1 MSRQNASILS
11 LANENTERLKRQIN
25 EAQRSLCEGSSGQ
38 PKPSAESPT
47 LKRDKRRHSGAQ
59 TADAEPAASTAKRAK
74 TVTTYSSKKLTS
86 SSLEREKFLATYGQ
100 DATLPDNSPSIH
112 FSDHSGAA
120 GSGGLPVSTLLSGF
134 ATHDPAMFKES
145 GSTVADNESS
155 HERMVEQALQS
166 KSHNVRASPGIKL
179 VQPDDMARSSSFPW
193 SASEP
198 TKSAKNNRTK
208 GTQASAV
215 ETGDEAKANGHH
227 VNDESHS
234 TVLPVIHEHGIPLP
248 PTAVMIPPSDNAG
261 VQKSSPTVQITT
273 HDMAAPSLPE
283 PLAAPAETK
292 QKAPRGRKRKVQ
304 EESSEPLNSDDIAVG
319 LPKERYQPRP
329 SRRRATEVTEVPIDY
344 SVVPGKAAKSKRS
357 KTIGGGIDAPE
368 EQLPVKGKLS
378 LPSSSRKTKS
388 TKVIDVPD
396 AETTTIDKASQ
407 DQAAQPISTVPQT
420 SSPVVELP
428 GFEKPQTSQ
437 ETPKTEAAP
446 IVKEVRKDDD
456 FAFAKPAPKSRPAS
470 KSIRSSTTIF
480 EDHVGL
486 TGKSRSPSL
495 SQQQAMRQSVLLD
508 VKNEAT
514 PVKPRRGGKHVVP
527 DDDDDE
533 DEKNEATPA
542 KPKRGGKH
550 VVPDDDDDEDEL
562 ALEPAHEEQPPVEE
576 PKKRGRGR
584 PTKAAAAKASKKAA
598 AKPAKPAVH
607 DPESEDDEI
616 ALMPPPKKRRG
627 RPPKSAAAVEDVEN
641 SKDIEDAEA
650 SVIESEGKDT
660 AAKQPVDEPAKENT
674 PAKQIATE
682 IPTPSPELQP
692 PAPAEKTAAPKKTA
706 KVSPPAH
713 SPIKSS
719 SPAPYRVGLSKKH
732 RIPSLLRVMR
742 PPPPKRG

>member
-1 MSRQNASILS
+1 LT
-11 LANENTERLKRQIN
+11 NENTERLKRQIN

-38 PKPSAESPT
+38 PQPSAESPT
-47 LKRDKRRHSGAQ
+47 LKRDNRRHSGAQ
-59 TADAEPAASTAKRAK
+59 TAVAEPAVSAAKRAK
-74 TVTTYSSKKLTS
+74 TVTTYSSKKPTS

-100 DATLPDNSPSIH
+100 DAALPDNSPSIH

-120 GSGGLPVSTLLSGF
+120 GSGGLPVSSLLSGF
-134 ATHDPAMFKES
+134 ASHDPAMFKES

-155 HERMVEQALQS
+155 HERMVEQVLRS
-166 KSHNVRASPGIKL
+166 KSHTVRASPGIKL
-179 VQPDDMARSSSFPW
+179 VQSDDVARSSSFPW

-198 TKSAKNNRTK
+198 TESAKNNRTK

-215 ETGDEAKANGHH
+215 ETGDEAKASGHH

-234 TVLPVIHEHGIPLP
+234 TALPVIHEHDIPLP

-261 VQKSSPTVQITT
+261 VQKSSPTVQITS

-283 PLAAPAETK
+283 PLAAPVETK
-292 QKAPRGRKRKVQ
+292 QKAARGRKRKVQ
-304 EESSEPLNSDDIAVG
+304 EQSSEPLNSDDIAVG
-319 LPKERYQPRP
+319 LPKERYKPRP
-329 SRRRATEVTEVPIDY
+329 SRRRATEVTEEPIDY

-357 KTIGGGIDAPE
+357 KTIGGGLDAPE

-388 TKVIDVPD
+388 ATVIDVPD
-396 AETTTIDKASQ
+396 AEPTTFDKTSR
-407 DQAAQPISTVPQT
+407 DQAAQPVSTIPQT

-428 GFEKPQTSQ
+428 GVEKPQPSQ
-437 ETPKTEAAP
+437 ETPKKEAAA
-446 IVKEVRKDDD
+446 IVKEVRKDED

-533 DEKNEATPA
+533 DEKNEATHEATPA
-542 KPKRGGKH
+542 KPRRGGKH
-550 VVPDDDDDEDEL
+550 VVPEDDDDEDEL
-562 ALEPAHEEQPPVEE
+562 ALEPAHEEQPPVEV

-584 PTKAAAAKASKKAA
+584 PTKAAAAKASKKTA
-598 AKPAKPAVH
+598 AKSAKPAVH
-607 DPESEDDEI
+607 DSESEDDEI

-627 RPPKSAAAVEDVEN
+627 RPPKFAAAVEDADN
-641 SKDIEDAEA
+641 SKDAEA
-650 SVIESEGKDT
+650 SVIEPEEDD
-660 AAKQPVDEPAKENT
+660 APAKQPVDKSAKEST

-682 IPTPSPELQP
+682 IPTPSPDSQP
-692 PAPAEKTAAPKKTA
+692 PAPAEKTAAPKKPA

>member
-1 MSRQNASILS
+1 LT
-11 LANENTERLKRQIN
+11 NEYTERLKRQIN
-25 EAQRSLCEGSSGQ
+25 EAQRSLSEGSSGQ
-38 PKPSAESPT
+38 PSAESPT

-59 TADAEPAASTAKRAK
+59 TTVTEPAISAAKRAK
-74 TVTTYSSKKLTS
+74 TVATYSSKKPTS

-100 DATLPDNSPSIH
+100 DANLPDSSPSIH
-112 FSDHSGAA
+112 FSGHSGAA
-120 GSGGLPVSTLLSGF
+120 GSGGLPVSSLLSGF
-134 ATHDPAMFKES
+134 ANHDPAMFKES
-145 GSTVADNESS
+145 SSTVADNESS
-155 HERMVEQALQS
+155 HERMVEQALRS

-179 VQPDDMARSSSFPW
+179 VQSDDLARSSSFPW

-198 TKSAKNNRTK
+198 TESAKNNRTK

-215 ETGDEAKANGHH
+215 ETGDEAKTSGHH
-227 VNDESHS
+227 VNDETHS
-234 TVLPVIHEHGIPLP
+234 TVLPVINEHDIPLP
-248 PTAVMIPPSDNAG
+248 PTAVMTPPSDNAG
-261 VQKSSPTVQITT
+261 IQKSSPRVEITT
-273 HDMAAPSLPE
+273 HEVTAPSLPE
-283 PLAAPAETK
+283 PLPAPAETK
-292 QKAPRGRKRKVQ
+292 QKAARGRKRKVQ
-304 EESSEPLNSDDIAVG
+304 EQSSEPLNSDDIAVG
-319 LPKERYQPRP
+319 LPKERYKPRP
-329 SRRRATEVTEVPIDY
+329 SRRRATEITVEPIDY

-357 KTIGGGIDAPE
+357 KTMGSDLDAPE
-368 EQLPVKGKLS
+368 EQVPVKGILS
-378 LPSSSRKTKS
+378 LPSSSRKTKP
-388 TKVIDVPD
+388 TKVVEVPD
-396 AETTTIDKASQ
+396 AEITAIDKASQ
-407 DQAAQPISTVPQT
+407 DQAAQPISTIPQT
-420 SSPVVELP
+420 SSPVVQLP
-428 GFEKPQTSQ
+428 GAENPQPSQ
-437 ETPKTEAAP
+437 ETSKTEPAP
-446 IVKEVRKDDD
+446 IVKEVPKDDD
-456 FAFAKPAPKSRPAS
+456 FAFAKPAPKSRPAP

-514 PVKPRRGGKHVVP
+514 PVEPKRSGKHVVP
-527 DDDDDE
+527 DDDDDDE
-533 DEKNEATPA
+533 DEKSEATTA

-550 VVPDDDDDEDEL
+550 AVPDDDDDEDEL
-562 ALEPAHEEQPPVEE
+562 ALEPAQEEQTPVEE

-584 PTKAAAAKASKKAA
+584 PTKAAAVKASKKAA
-598 AKPAKPAVH
+598 ANPAKPAVH
-607 DPESEDDEI
+607 DSESEGDEI

-627 RPPKSAAAVEDVEN
+627 RPSKSTAAVVEEVDN
-641 SKDIEDAEA
+641 SKDVEDAEA
-650 SVIESEGKDT
+650 SVIEPEGKD
-660 AAKQPVDEPAKENT
+660 APAKQPADEPTEEST

-692 PAPAEKTAAPKKTA
+692 PAPAEKTAAPKKPA

>member
-1 MSRQNASILS
+1 M
-11 LANENTERLKRQIN
+11 ANEITERLKRQIN

-38 PKPSAESPT
+38 PQPSTESPT

-59 TADAEPAASTAKRAK
+59 PAVAEPAVSAVKRSK
-74 TVTTYSSKKLTS
+74 TVTIYSSKKPTS

-100 DATLPDNSPSIH
+100 DATLPDNSPSAH
-112 FSDHSGAA
+112 FSGNYGAV
-120 GSGGLPVSTLLSGF
+120 GSGDLPVSSLLSGF
-134 ATHDPAMFKES
+134 ANHDPAMFKES

-155 HERMVEQALQS
+155 HERMVEQALRS
-166 KSHNVRASPGIKL
+166 KSLNVQTSPEIKL
-179 VQPDDMARSSSFPW
+179 VQSDELARSSSFPW

-198 TKSAKNNRTK
+198 TESAKNNRAK

-215 ETGDEAKANGHH
+215 ETGEEAKTSDHH
-227 VNDESHS
+227 VHGESHS
-234 TVLPVIHEHGIPLP
+234 THLPVISEHDIPLP
-248 PTAVMIPPSDNAG
+248 PTAVMIAPSKNTG
-261 VQKSSPTVQITT
+261 VQESSPTVEITT
-273 HDMAAPSLPE
+273 RDVAAPSLPE
-283 PLAAPAETK
+283 PPVPASTETK
-292 QKAPRGRKRKVQ
+292 QKAARGRKRKVQ

-319 LPKERYQPRP
+319 LPKERYKPRP
-329 SRRRATEVTEVPIDY
+329 SRRRATETTEELIDY
-344 SVVPGKAAKSKRS
+344 SVVPEKAAKAKRS
-357 KTIGGGIDAPE
+357 KTIGGGLDTPE
-368 EQLPVKGKLS
+368 HPPPVKGKLPS
-378 LPSSSRKTKS
+378 LSSTRKTKPA
-388 TKVIDVPD
+388 KVVDETD

-407 DQAAQPISTVPQT
+407 NQAAHQISTIPQT

-428 GFEKPQTSQ
+428 GVEKVQPSQ
-437 ETPKTEAAP
+437 ATPRTEAAP
-446 IVKEVRKDDD
+446 EIKETPKED

-495 SQQQAMRQSVLLD
+495 SQQQAIRKSILID
-508 VKNEAT
+508 VKNEAS
-514 PVKPRRGGKHVVP
+514 PAKPRRG
-527 DDDDDE
+527 
-533 DEKNEATPA
+533 A
-542 KPKRGGKH
+542 KH

-562 ALEPAHEEQPPVEE
+562 ALEPAQEEQPPPVEE

-584 PTKAAAAKASKKAA
+584 PSKAAAAKASKKAST
-598 AKPAKPAVH
+598 KPAKPTTH
-607 DPESEDDEI
+607 DSESEDDEI

-627 RPPKSAAAVEDVEN
+627 RPPKSAAAVDEDLDN
-641 SKDIEDAEA
+641 SKDAENTDA
-650 SVIESEGKDT
+650 SVLEPEKK
-660 AAKQPVDEPAKENT
+660 AAPAKQPEQPVDEPTKEST
-674 PAKQIATE
+674 PAKQVATE

-692 PAPAEKTAAPKKTA
+692 PAPAEESAAPKKQA

>member
-1 MSRQNASILS
+1 M
-11 LANENTERLKRQIN
+11 ANEITERLKRQIN

-38 PKPSAESPT
+38 PQPSTESPT

-59 TADAEPAASTAKRAK
+59 PAVAESAVSAVKRAK
-74 TVTTYSSKKLTS
+74 TVTTYSSKKPTS
-86 SSLEREKFLATYGQ
+86 SSLEREKFLAAYGQ
-100 DATLPDNSPSIH
+100 DATLPDNSPSAH
-112 FSDHSGAA
+112 FSGNSGAV
-120 GSGGLPVSTLLSGF
+120 GSGDLPVSSLLSGF
-134 ATHDPAMFKES
+134 ANHDPAMFKES

-155 HERMVEQALQS
+155 HERMVEQALRS
-166 KSHNVRASPGIKL
+166 KSLNVQTSPEIKL
-179 VQPDDMARSSSFPW
+179 VQSDELARSSSFPW

-198 TKSAKNNRTK
+198 TESAKNNRAK

-215 ETGDEAKANGHH
+215 ETGEEAKTSDHH
-227 VNDESHS
+227 VHGESHS
-234 TVLPVIHEHGIPLP
+234 THLPVISEHDIPLP
-248 PTAVMIPPSDNAG
+248 PTAVMIAPSKNTG
-261 VQKSSPTVQITT
+261 VQESSPTVEITAR
-273 HDMAAPSLPE
+273 DVAAPSLPE
-283 PLAAPAETK
+283 PVPASTETK
-292 QKAPRGRKRKVQ
+292 QNAARGRKRKVQ

-319 LPKERYQPRP
+319 LPKERYKPRP
-329 SRRRATEVTEVPIDY
+329 SRRRATETTEEPIDY
-344 SVVPGKAAKSKRS
+344 SVVPEKAAKAKRS
-357 KTIGGGIDAPE
+357 KTIGGGLDAPE
-368 EQLPVKGKLS
+368 HQPPVKGKLPS
-378 LPSSSRKTKS
+378 LSSTRKTKPAM
-388 TKVIDVPD
+388 VIDATD

-407 DQAAQPISTVPQT
+407 DQAAHQISTIPQT

-428 GFEKPQTSQ
+428 GVEKVQPNQK
-437 ETPKTEAAP
+437 TPKTEAAP
-446 IVKEVRKDDD
+446 EIKETPKDD

-495 SQQQAMRQSVLLD
+495 SQQQAIRKSILID
-508 VKNEAT
+508 VKNEAS
-514 PVKPRRGGKHVVP
+514 PAKPRRG
-527 DDDDDE
+527 
-533 DEKNEATPA
+533 A
-542 KPKRGGKH
+542 KH

-562 ALEPAHEEQPPVEE
+562 ALEPAQEEQPPPVEE

-584 PTKAAAAKASKKAA
+584 PSKAAAAKASKKAST
-598 AKPAKPAVH
+598 KPAKPTTH
-607 DPESEDDEI
+607 DSESEDDEI

-627 RPPKSAAAVEDVEN
+627 RPPKSAAAVDEDLDN
-641 SKDIEDAEA
+641 SKDAENTDA
-650 SVIESEGKDT
+650 SVLEPEKK
-660 AAKQPVDEPAKENT
+660 AAPAKQPEQPVDEPTKEST
-674 PAKQIATE
+674 PAKQVATE

-692 PAPAEKTAAPKKTA
+692 PAPAEESAAPKKQA

>member
-1 MSRQNASILS
+1 LT
-11 LANENTERLKRQIN
+11 NEYTERLKRQIN
-25 EAQRSLCEGSSGQ
+25 EARRSLCEGSSGQ
-38 PKPSAESPT
+38 PSAESPT

-59 TADAEPAASTAKRAK
+59 TTVAEPAISAAKRAK
-74 TVTTYSSKKLTS
+74 TVTTYSSKKPSL

-100 DATLPDNSPSIH
+100 DANLPDNPPSIH

-120 GSGGLPVSTLLSGF
+120 GSGGLPVSSLLSGF
-134 ATHDPAMFKES
+134 ANHDPAMFKES
-145 GSTVADNESS
+145 SSTVADNESS
-155 HERMVEQALQS
+155 HERMVEQALRS
-166 KSHNVRASPGIKL
+166 RTLNSRASPGIKL
-179 VQPDDMARSSSFPW
+179 VQSDDLARSSSFPW

-198 TKSAKNNRTK
+198 TESAKNNRTK

-215 ETGDEAKANGHH
+215 ETDDEAKTSGHH

-234 TVLPVIHEHGIPLP
+234 TVLPVINEHDIPLP

-261 VQKSSPTVQITT
+261 IQKSSPRVEITT
-273 HDMAAPSLPE
+273 HEVTAPSLPE
-283 PLAAPAETK
+283 PLPAPAETK
-292 QKAPRGRKRKVQ
+292 QKAARGRKRKVQ
-304 EESSEPLNSDDIAVG
+304 EQSSEPLNSDDIAVG
-319 LPKERYQPRP
+319 LPKERYKPRL
-329 SRRRATEVTEVPIDY
+329 SRRRATEVAEEPTDY
-344 SVVPGKAAKSKRS
+344 SVMPEKAAKSKRS
-357 KTIGGGIDAPE
+357 KTMGDDLDAPE
-368 EQLPVKGKLS
+368 EQVPVKGKLS
-378 LPSSSRKTKS
+378 LPSSSRKTKP
-388 TKVIDVPD
+388 TKVVEVPD

-407 DQAAQPISTVPQT
+407 DQAAQPISTIPQT
-420 SSPVVELP
+420 SSPVVQLP
-428 GFEKPQTSQ
+428 GAEKPQPSQGTS
-437 ETPKTEAAP
+437 KTEPAP
-446 IVKEVRKDDD
+446 IVKEVPKDDD
-456 FAFAKPAPKSRPAS
+456 FAFAKPAPKSRPAP

-514 PVKPRRGGKHVVP
+514 PVKPKRAGKHVVP
-527 DDDDDE
+527 DDDEDE
-533 DEKNEATPA
+533 DDKNEATTA

-550 VVPDDDDDEDEL
+550 AVPDDDDDEDEL
-562 ALEPAHEEQPPVEE
+562 ALEAAHEEQPPVEE

-584 PTKAAAAKASKKAA
+584 PTKAAAAKA
-598 AKPAKPAVH
+598 VH
-607 DPESEDDEI
+607 DSESEGDEI

-627 RPPKSAAAVEDVEN
+627 RPSKSAAAVVEEVDN
-641 SKDIEDAEA
+641 SKDVEDAEA
-650 SVIESEGKDT
+650 SVIEPEGKD
-660 AAKQPVDEPAKENT
+660 APAKQPADEPTKEST

-692 PAPAEKTAAPKKTA
+692 PAPAEKTAAPKKPA